1 MPRLSLRRQVLYPA
15 DLRGHLTYIGNCTIF
30 KQKIQVAL
38 FSPVI
43 LFIVS
48 RETFFCVSP
57 FYVSRETF
65 SQIKAFN
72 NAAAPAATR
81 FL

>member
-1 MPRLSLRRQVLYPA
+1 MVVKHFGCFRKFHNHYF
-15 DLRGHLTYIGNCTIF
+15 TIF